1 MGFEKRANINY
12 PLLLRVMGWLLMIEA
27 IFMLVPLGVGLAYN
41 DSSVMSFI
49 YTIAITCGVGMLLTF
64 CIKPKYKE
72 MGKREAILLTAMVW
86 AVFSLFGML
95 PFIFANP
102 HLSIPAAYFEAV
114 SGFTTT
120 GASVIR
126 DVEAAPHGILMWR
139 AMIQWVGGMGIILF
153 TLAVIPMLNHQGGI
167 QLFNA
172 EVTGISHD
180 KLRPRISQTA
190 KGLWLVYIVLTII
203 MVILLWVGPMNL
215 FDSVCQTMA
224 AVSTGGFST
233 RNASIAAWDSHY
245 VNIVVLIFMFIC
257 GINFSLLYKAALRNF
272 RPLLSNDTFKWYFAI
287 VIFMFLMVLIQII
300 SLDTYD
306 SWEDY
311 IVFPLFNVISTI
323 TSTGFGAANF
333 EKWGQLSIA
342 LFFIMMFFG
351 ACAGS
356 TAGGAKIDRLIFLMK
371 HTKNEFY
378 RVLHPNSITTVRINN
393 KIIPHDLVSKVIAFL
408 CLYMMSLAIGSVILT
423 ALDIPIFDAF
433 FATLSCLSNIGFG
446 SGFTGV
452 NGSFANVPDIGL
464 WTLSFT
470 MLTGRL
476 ELFTFLVIFTKDF
489 WTKN

>member
-1 MGFEKRANINY
+1 
-12 PLLLRVMGWLLMIEA
+12 
-27 IFMLVPLGVGLAYN
+27 
-41 DSSVMSFI
+41 
-49 YTIAITCGVGMLLTF
+49 
-64 CIKPKYKE
+64 
-72 MGKREAILLTAMVW
+72 
-86 AVFSLFGML
+86 
-95 PFIFANP
+95 
-102 HLSIPAAYFEAV
+102 
-114 SGFTTT
+114 
-120 GASVIR
+120 
-126 DVEAAPHGILMWR
+126 
-139 AMIQWVGGMGIILF
+139 
-153 TLAVIPMLNHQGGI
+153 
-167 QLFNA
+167 
-172 EVTGISHD
+172 
-180 KLRPRISQTA
+180 
-190 KGLWLVYIVLTII
+190 
-203 MVILLWVGPMNL
+203 
-215 FDSVCQTMA
+215 
-224 AVSTGGFST
+224 
-233 RNASIAAWDSHY
+233 
-245 VNIVVLIFMFIC
+245 
-257 GINFSLLYKAALRNF
+257 
-272 RPLLSNDTFKWYFAI
+272 
-287 VIFMFLMVLIQII
+287 MVLIQII

-408 CLYMMSLAIGSVILT
+408 CLYVMSLAIGSVILT